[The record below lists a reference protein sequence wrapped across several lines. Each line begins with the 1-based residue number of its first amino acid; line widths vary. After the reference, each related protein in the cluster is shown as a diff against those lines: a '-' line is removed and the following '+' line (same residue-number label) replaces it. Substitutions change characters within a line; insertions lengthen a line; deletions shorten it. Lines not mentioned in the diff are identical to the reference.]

1 MAVESD
7 QPQKADAPQ
16 NTSDKKAS
24 KRIRWATQKVTG
36 HSGQTKREGI
46 LRRLSHRKAHG
57 HEKGGPEQPQD
68 AQPED
73 AQGPPGSGRRLFF
86 NVPLPPS
93 MRDEDGRPLA
103 TYPRNKIRTAKYTPI
118 SFIPKNLWFQFQN
131 VANIYFL
138 FIIIIGVCMTSE
150 SVLRILM
157 TA

>member
-1 MAVESD
+1 
-7 QPQKADAPQ
+7 
-16 NTSDKKAS
+16 
-24 KRIRWATQKVTG
+24 
-36 HSGQTKREGI
+36 
-46 LRRLSHRKAHG
+46 
-57 HEKGGPEQPQD
+57 
-68 AQPED
+68 
-73 AQGPPGSGRRLFF
+73 
-86 NVPLPPS
+86 

-138 FIIIIGVCMTSE
+138 FIIIIGVRMASE